1 MGAARRQGLPALIGA
16 LAGLLIWALHFGLVY
31 AANAVACERDL
42 VGARIAGLPLL
53 SVVVLGATALA
64 LAAVGVIGWRAS
76 RRLEGSLAGEEGEDM
91 PRFAAWLEASAA
103 LLAALAILWEG
114 LVPVLMLS
122 HPCA

>member
-16 LAGLLIWALHFGLVY
+16 LAGLLIWALHFALVY